1 MIAAE
6 QWYEF
11 QEQYQKYGLDM
22 KPRETREAREA
33 RRRAARA
40 KSTMDLAILSDRR
53 LILIGIA
60 VMAVMMIMFIVATA
74 YAASIRYD
82 ISMVEAENNILWDD
96 IKTLQSN
103 QTSLNGVGYV
113 EQRAGEVLKMKS
125 APASQIV
132 YISSG
137 DVPAEGFADVLKSKA
152 FQ

>member
-22 KPRETREAREA
+22 KPRETRKAREE

-74 YAASIRYD
+74 YGASIRYD
-82 ISMVEAENNILWDD
+82 ISMVEAENNIIWDD
-96 IKTLQSN
+96 IKHLQSS

-113 EQRAGEVLKMKS
+113 EQRAGEVLKMKA

-132 YISSG
+132 YING
-137 DVPAEGFADVLKSKA
+137 ADVPADGFADVLKSKA